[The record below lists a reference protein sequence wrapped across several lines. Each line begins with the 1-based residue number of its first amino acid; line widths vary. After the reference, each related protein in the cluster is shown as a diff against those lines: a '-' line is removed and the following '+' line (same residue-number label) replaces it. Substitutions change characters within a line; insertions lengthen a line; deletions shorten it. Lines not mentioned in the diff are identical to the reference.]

1 MSFTHRVKWTSRR
14 LRDSQ
19 SGFALVE
26 IVVSAL
32 VLAIVAGG
40 ALTALQASGRTG
52 AEERHRAHAH
62 AVASDDQA
70 RLRSMTISALI
81 GLDEMRTVT
90 VDGTRYTVESKGQFV
105 NDTGTDTCV
114 AGTATVDYTR
124 ITSMVSWPSLDGEP
138 PVVVESIVAPPSG
151 SIPGRGALQVEAI
164 DAQGAGIP
172 GLGLS
177 GTGAGSF
184 SGTTG
189 ATGCAR
195 FRSLPAGDYTLTLS
209 ATGVVDANGNP
220 PEPQEISVVDQST
233 NTVVLQYDEPG
244 SIVTTFESRGYLGS
258 GYGPARMDSVMVFNT
273 GMSAAK
279 AVPSQGGSLEPSI
292 TADSLF
298 PFTSTY
304 TVYAGTCTGDN
315 PATTNP
321 PGSAAMKSVT
331 VPAGGQASALLRL
344 PALRLTAYRGT
355 NTSSIR
361 AADATVWVRDTRC
374 GNLRR
379 TYTTNVNGQLADA
392 GGNFLGAL
400 PYSVYDVCVKGTN
413 TTGGTR
419 WVRQTV
425 ALNTSAIIAN
435 PPTVS
440 AFLGSGSSTNPNTQ
454 ACPA

>member
-1 MSFTHRVKWTSRR
+1 MSFTHRVKRTSRG
-14 LRDSQ
+14 LRDGQ

-81 GLDEMRTVT
+81 GLDETRTVT
-90 VDGTRYTVESKGQFV
+90 VDGTPYTVESRGGFV

-124 ITSMVSWPSLDGEP
+124 ITSTVSWGSLDGEP

-258 GYGPARMDSVMVFNT
+258 GYGPARADSVMVFNT

-279 AVPSQGGSLEPSI
+279 AAPSQGGGFATSI
-292 TADSLF
+292 TADPLF
-298 PFTSTY
+298 PFTSNY

-315 PATTNP
+315 PAISNP
-321 PGSAAMKSVT
+321 PGSAAMRSVL
-331 VPAGGQASALLRL
+331 VPPGGQANASIRL
-344 PALRLTAYRGT
+344 PALRLTVYEGT
-355 NTSSIR
+355 NTLSD
-361 AADATVWVRDTRC
+361 AAANASVWVKDRKC
-374 GNLRR
+374 GGFKR
-379 TYTTNVNGQLADA
+379 TYTTDANGQLVDTD
-392 GGNFLGAL
+392 GNFVGAL
-400 PYSVYDVCVKGTN
+400 PYSSYDVCVSGVSTS
-413 TTGGTR
+413 GTR
-419 WVRQTV
+419 WIQQTNWRLDR
-425 ALNTSAIIAN
+425 ASDI
-435 PPTVS
+435 
-440 AFLGSGSSTNPNTQ
+440 TNPLPLNVFLRNGSTTNGG
-454 ACPA
+454 ACPP